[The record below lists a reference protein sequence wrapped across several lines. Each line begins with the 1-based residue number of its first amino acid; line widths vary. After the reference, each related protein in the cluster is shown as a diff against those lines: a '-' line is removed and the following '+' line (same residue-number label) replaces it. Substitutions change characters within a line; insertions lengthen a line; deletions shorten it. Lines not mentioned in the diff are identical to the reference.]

1 MQRAVTLRVTE
12 RVLCVVNALDSN
24 NRENVGFEPN

>member
-12 RVLCVVNALDSN
+12 RVLCVVNALDTN
-24 NRENVGFEPN
+24 NREKRH